1 MNPELQSTTPTPE
14 NIAPKQGPEFAVGDQ
29 STTPEI
35 KQNGI
40 ERGAEAKEA
49 TSEARAVAGDTAS
62 IAVNPIQAVP
72 SIPTPSLSGPL
83 SASVIEEASDENE
96 IEKKW
101 VNRTQE
107 IIASTKGDPFER
119 EKQIVNVREEYQQ
132 KRFNRTR
139 GDGNNQ

>member
-49 TSEARAVAGDTAS
+49 TSEARAVAGDTVS

-72 SIPTPSLSGPL
+72 SIPTPSLSGHFRPL
-83 SASVIEEASDENE
+83 LL
-96 IEKKW
+96 KKH
-101 VNRTQE
+101 Q
-107 IIASTKGDPFER
+107 TKTKLRRSG
-119 EKQIVNVREEYQQ
+119 
-132 KRFNRTR
+132 
-139 GDGNNQ
+139 